1 MRRQLHHRA
10 CHRRVLQHGAGI
22 RGAAGQAGGGR
33 ELSLCLRRLE
43 AGGGRL
49 WTSEAESLHAPFSE
63 RFFQLHF
70 CTPLRSL
77 SRAPPALPVIFFFM
91 ALLSCLAPVVRE
103 PRVRINPFFQFGS
116 FRDVS
121 SQEQLLFSCLGSL
134 WRDAPGSHCAFFC
147 AEFFGLRRKGEPW
160 TCPGLGPLSQVGK
173 SFSLNYDNVHRI
185 IFVQNQVT
193 YYEFFFLLLLE
204 FNFELAPSGDCEIWE

>member
-1 MRRQLHHRA
+1 MTHLG
-10 CHRRVLQHGAGI
+10 LI
-22 RGAAGQAGGGR
+22 
-33 ELSLCLRRLE
+33 
-43 AGGGRL
+43 
-49 WTSEAESLHAPFSE
+49 
-63 RFFQLHF
+63 
-70 CTPLRSL
+70 
-77 SRAPPALPVIFFFM
+77 
-91 ALLSCLAPVVRE
+91 VR
-103 PRVRINPFFQFGS
+103 
-116 FRDVS
+116 
-121 SQEQLLFSCLGSL
+121 
-134 WRDAPGSHCAFFC
+134 FFC